1 MQNYMWMVPASH
13 STWTPKRSNWRKRY
27 SYRPTPIW
35 RAASPDDLQRQVNAY
50 IAWLMDAYG
59 VDETTAS
66 DHAMSQRRDDTVGA
80 IVERESDACKAEH
93 IGDVTIRTVKSWAG
107 GKHYGAAATNAWS
120 GQRVNWFACPK
131 GEGQTT
137 YRVIV
142 GGKIVDSFLT
152 KARARDKA
160 AQLAKAA

>member
-1 MQNYMWMVPASH
+1 
-13 STWTPKRSNWRKRY
+13 
-27 SYRPTPIW
+27 
-35 RAASPDDLQRQVNAY
+35 
-50 IAWLMDAYG
+50 
-59 VDETTAS
+59 
-66 DHAMSQRRDDTVGA
+66 MSQPRGDLLDSQYLG
-80 IVERESDACKAEH
+80 ESDACKAEY